1 MRSVP
6 EDVVISEFLKS
17 DFHRP
22 EFREYQDSMREI
34 VLHPNLEDVE
44 ENDKRRA
51 LFFIRHLSLWKEIPP
66 DAEWYEIEMD
76 ESHLDNIR
84 IFPRAQWRKVA
95 NGSFSISDIVDG
107 MRNHRTMLDSHF
119 TSKVTSIAQAL
130 SRDDAELG
138 SVIAIGVSQGEPLT
152 VIDGNHRLVASL
164 LSTPRQFRKLRF
176 LCGLSPRM
184 AECCWYNSNLVTLFR
199 YARNVLT
206 NTVRRPEA
214 ELARVLR
221 GADERA
227 A

>member
-1 MRSVP
+1 M
-6 EDVVISEFLKS
+6 
-17 DFHRP
+17 
-22 EFREYQDSMREI
+22 
-34 VLHPNLEDVE
+34 
-44 ENDKRRA
+44 
-51 LFFIRHLSLWKEIPP
+51 
-66 DAEWYEIEMD
+66 
-76 ESHLDNIR
+76 R

-95 NGSFSISDIVDG
+95 NGSFSINNIIDG
-107 MRNHRTMLDSHF
+107 MRNRRTMLDSHF
-119 TSKVTSIAQAL
+119 TSKVTSIAQVL
-130 SRDDAELG
+130 GRDNAELG
-138 SVIAIGVSQGEPLT
+138 SVIVIGLNQSEPLT

-184 AECCWYNSNLVTLFR
+184 SECCWYNSNLVTLFR